1 MRSQRPTN
9 STRHSP
15 CRNTLS
21 TRILT
26 TRTHGK
32 TEAKWRRSWAR
43 TTRPGTAMT
52 TRGSRTLRTKK
63 HSPVWC
69 AWRGRASPGATRA
82 ATPAVSRASVSPTMC
97 VAMLART
104 WIQRQTTARPTRCA
118 ASKSQRSNP
127 PISARFLHSDNA
139 VLNPLK
145 IYADIEWEKGNHQD
159 LLAKATDRDHGSVS
173 GMIPGTNVV

>member
-1 MRSQRPTN
+1 MRSQRLTN
-9 STRHSP
+9 STRHFP

-32 TEAKWRRSWAR
+32 TEAKWKRSWAM
-43 TTRPGTAMT
+43 TTRPGTART
-52 TRGSRTLRTKK
+52 TQGSRTLRTKK
-63 HSPVWC
+63 HLPVWC

-82 ATPAVSRASVSPTMC
+82 ATPAVSRASVRPTKC

-127 PISARFLHSDNA
+127 PISARFLPSDNA
-139 VLNPLK
+139 VPNPQK
-145 IYADIEWEKGNHQD
+145 ISVDIKWEKGNPQD
-159 LLAKATDRDHGSVS
+159 LLGKATNRHHGSVC
-173 GMIPGTNVV
+173 GMIPRTNVV